1 MSAAIDAVDRVLTH
15 DGTAE
20 DLVMVMPVAVAPEV
34 EEPVVGNVTAAAAAA
49 AVDARALTV
58 EEGRPQEVASGCIEA

>member
-34 EEPVVGNVTAAAAAA
+34 EEPVVGNVTAAAA
-49 AVDARALTV
+49 VDARALTV